1 MTLNGYLSEFS
12 LGEIFQVIEQGKK
25 TGLLSIRDL
34 FNHNNQAEYSLWFKQ
49 GRIVAASNRQDDQGL
64 ELLIKKRGFVS
75 DAVYSQLYQSWSQK
89 VPLGFHFKSQS
100 AITYD
105 QLKHLFITQIMQQ
118 VCKLFKLDQGFFQFE
133 PNAYPSFADI
143 TGLTKPATELTL
155 VGLRMLKN
163 WAPLSEKLPAE
174 SSGLVSLINTNPSY
188 SLRPEEWQV
197 WEYTNGTLPIKTVA
211 QQLQLSL
218 EKVQQIAFR
227 LIVIGL
233 AEELPMVA
241 MVPPQQEETTTTI
254 ELEQTTEAPVQEQ
267 PTVSDSFLNHLT
279 SFLKSKGA

>member
-34 FNHNNQAEYSLWFKQ
+34 FDHNHGLEYHLWFKQ
-49 GRIVAASNRQDDQGL
+49 GRIITASNRKDDQGL
-64 ELLIKKRGFVS
+64 ELLIKKRRFLGDS
-75 DAVYSQLYQSWSQK
+75 AYHQLYQSWSQK
-89 VPLGFHFKSQS
+89 VPLGFHLKSQG

-105 QLKHLFITQIMQQ
+105 QLKLLFVTQVMQQ
-118 VCKLFKLDQGFFQFE
+118 VCKVFKVDQGFFHFE
-133 PNAYPSFADI
+133 PDIYPSFADM

-163 WAPLSEKLPAE
+163 WAPLSEKLPSE
-174 SSGLVSLINTNPSY
+174 SSGLVSLIHTQPSY
-188 SLRPEEWQV
+188 SLNAKEWQV
-197 WEYTNGTLPIKTVA
+197 WEYTKGTIPLKIIA

-218 EKVQQIAFR
+218 EQVQQITFR

-241 MVPPQQEETTTTI
+241 MMPPEPKEMATI
-254 ELEQTTEAPVQEQ
+254 ETEQTQQPAVQEQ
-267 PTVSDSFLNHLT
+267 PTVSNSFLNHLT
-279 SFLKSKGA
+279 SFLKAKGA